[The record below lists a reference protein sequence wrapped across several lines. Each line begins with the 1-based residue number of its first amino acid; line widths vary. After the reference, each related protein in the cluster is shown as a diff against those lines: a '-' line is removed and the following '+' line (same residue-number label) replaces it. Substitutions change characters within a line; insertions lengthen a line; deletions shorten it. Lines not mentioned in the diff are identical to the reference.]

1 MYKFDIFT
9 DSSCDLN
16 QDMIEQYDLKVMQ
29 LEVSVDGAEPVLN
42 NEIDIKEFYDKLRNG
57 SMAKTNAVPLGQF
70 EENMRKSLE
79 SGRDI
84 LYLGFS
90 SGLSATYANGVMV
103 IEDIKGDYPDRKII
117 HYDTLNASMGQ
128 GLLIYYAA
136 LLREDGLSMEEVFDK
151 VVALADYI
159 NVEVTVN
166 DLFFLKRGGRIDAPT
181 AIIGS
186 VLKFKPII
194 MVDNE
199 GKLSNVGKVR
209 GRKVSIQTLFDKIK
223 ANADLEKFPYVFISQ
238 GDCLEDV
245 EILKGMI
252 EAEFPIAKVVI
263 GYVGT
268 VIGAHTGPDVIALA
282 YVGKNKR
289 GNHV

>member
-16 QDMIEQYDLKVMQ
+16 QDMIDQYDLKVMQ
-29 LEVSVDGAEPVLN
+29 LEVTIDDAEPVLN
-42 NEIDIKEFYDKLRNG
+42 NEINVKDFYDRLRAG

-70 EENMRKSLE
+70 EDNMRKSLDA
-79 SGRDI
+79 GKDI

-103 IEDIKGDYPDRKII
+103 MEDIKDDYPDRNLV

-128 GLLIYYAA
+128 GLLVYYAA
-136 LLREDGLSMEEVFDK
+136 LLREEGLSMDEVYQK
-151 VVALADYI
+151 VVEFADYI

-194 MVDNE
+194 MIDNE

-209 GRKVSIQTLFDKIK
+209 GRKTSIQEIFNKFK
-223 ANADLEKFPYVFISQ
+223 ANADLDKFPYVFISQ
-238 GDCLEDV
+238 GDCLEDTD
-245 EILKGMI
+245 ILKSMI
-252 EAEFPIAKVVI
+252 ETEFPQAKVVV

-268 VIGAHTGPDVIALA
+268 VIGAHTGPDVMALC
-282 YVGKNKR
+282 YLGKNKK

>member
-16 QDMIEQYDLKVMQ
+16 QDMIEQYELKVMQ

-42 NEIDIKEFYDKLRNG
+42 NEINIKEFYDKLRNG

-194 MVDNE
+194 MIDNE

-209 GRKVSIQTLFDKIK
+209 GRKVSIQVLFDKIK
-223 ANADLEKFPYVFISQ
+223 VNADLDKFPYVFISQ

-245 EILKGMI
+245 EVLKGMI
-252 EAEFPIAKVVI
+252 EAEFPAAKVVI

>member
-16 QDMIEQYDLKVMQ
+16 QDMIDQYDLKVMQ
-29 LEVSVDGAEPVLN
+29 LEVTIDDAEPVLN
-42 NEIDIKEFYDKLRNG
+42 NEINVKEFYDQLRAG

-70 EENMRKSLE
+70 EDNMRKSLDA
-79 SGRDI
+79 GKDI

-103 IEDIKGDYPDRKII
+103 MEDIKDDYADRKLI
-117 HYDTLNASMGQ
+117 HYDTLSASMAQ
-128 GLLIYYAA
+128 GLIVYYAA
-136 LLREDGLSMEEVFDK
+136 LLREEGLSIEEVYQK
-151 VVALADYI
+151 VSEISDY
-159 NVEVTVN
+159 VHAEVTVN

-194 MVDNE
+194 MIDNE

-209 GRKVSIQTLFDKIK
+209 GRKTSIQEIFNKFK
-223 ANADLEKFPYVFISQ
+223 ANADLDKFPYVFISQ
-238 GDCLEDV
+238 GDCLEDTDT
-245 EILKGMI
+245 LKSMI
-252 EAEFPIAKVVI
+252 ETEFPQAKVVI

-268 VIGAHTGPDVIALA
+268 VIGAHTGPDVIALC
-282 YVGKNKR
+282 YLGKNKK